1 MKEDKYLPA
10 QFNERIHAIG
20 IDFGVVFI
28 SVLIVIFLYIDPTFK
43 VVIMLV
49 VWYMMNI
56 LPSFFKK
63 GITLGKLNSG
73 TIVVDELY
81 NEVTLKVM
89 HLRELFKLVLGF
101 ITLGLYFLY
110 ALYLLTKRN
119 DKRSI
124 HDLVFKTRV
133 VYTKSRIS
141 G

>member
-20 IDFGVVFI
+20 IDYGVVFI
-28 SVLIVIFLYIDPTFK
+28 SIFIVIFLYIDPVFK
-43 VVIMLV
+43 VIIMIV
-49 VWYMMNI
+49 VWYLMNI
-56 LPSFFKK
+56 VPSFFKK

-73 TIVVDELY
+73 TIVVDEFN

-89 HLRELFKLVLGF
+89 HLRELFKLVIGF
-101 ITLGLYFLY
+101 ITLGLYFLL
-110 ALYLLTKRN
+110 ALYLLTKRS

-124 HDLVFKTRV
+124 HDFVFKTRV
-133 VYTKSRIS
+133 VYKKSRIS